1 VKAVNCNIQSKYI
14 ITYHTHLPYTDNGKH
29 SFICNSHNCPQ
40 TAVVSSLG
48 YTLTQALLVPKLN
61 HYRAIEGMFM
71 WHVRV
76 GLSASEMELSD
87 YFFHG
92 KYHDYV
98 TCIRVDHWVDQ
109 IRVLAECQYT

>member
-1 VKAVNCNIQSKYI
+1 
-14 ITYHTHLPYTDNGKH
+14 
-29 SFICNSHNCPQ
+29 
-40 TAVVSSLG
+40 
-48 YTLTQALLVPKLN
+48 
-61 HYRAIEGMFM
+61 M